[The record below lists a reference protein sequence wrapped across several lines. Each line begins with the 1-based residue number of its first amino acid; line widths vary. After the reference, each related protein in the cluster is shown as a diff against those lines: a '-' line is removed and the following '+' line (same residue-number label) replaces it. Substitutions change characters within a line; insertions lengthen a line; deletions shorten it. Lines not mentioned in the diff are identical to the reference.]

1 MTNHTPNEYRDTELG
16 AALSELDAPEHR
28 PEFHRDLRRRLAAE
42 RSAVPHTATLRR
54 RLRWAVP
61 AAAVAAA
68 AIALVAVGIPRTQR
82 TPGIAGPQAASAAV
96 VKSHLR
102 TALTTMRNLSGVL
115 VASGPAQGATKRWR
129 FVLDAAGDVRLE
141 GPAAGDVIAYD
152 ASTGVVRSAQHSAS
166 LGGPTLFYAER
177 EGVAPGPPDQGPPTW
192 ILPEELGAYVRAT
205 LAANAPGVREIAYQ
219 GRPAWQLDVATV
231 PNAIAPEL
239 SGDRFQITVDR
250 QTGMPVRVVERKD
263 GSLLRTLR
271 IEQLAVDRSLPSD
284 TFRLHFPAGAE
295 VARSDDGFRRVEL
308 GRVAQSVGYRP
319 LVPSWTPEGY
329 RLAAVAVAR
338 ESAPTG
344 REGGNPPSRMVVSV
358 SYRRGI
364 DQFLVTTRL
373 RGSGSWSDP
382 LASPEGFVDRPQP
395 VTFDSGAL
403 AGHEAQAVVSPRSE
417 PHLWAQTDELV
428 VTVGGDLSRAELT
441 RVAGSLGSR

>member
-1 MTNHTPNEYRDTELG
+1 MTNHTPTEYRDTELG
-16 AALSELDAPEHR
+16 AALSQLDAPEHR

-42 RSAVPHTATLRR
+42 RSVALRRR
-54 RLRWAVP
+54 RLRLAVP
-61 AAAVAAA
+61 VGAVAAA
-68 AIALVAVGIPRTQR
+68 AAIAVLAVGIPRTHR
-82 TPGIAGPQAASAAV
+82 TPGIAGPQVASAAV

-102 TALTTMRNLSGVL
+102 NALTTMRNLSGVL

-141 GPAAGDVIAYD
+141 GPAAGDVITYD

-166 LGGPTLFYAER
+166 LGGATLFYAER
-177 EGVAPGPPDQGPPTW
+177 DGVAPGPPDEGPPTW

-205 LAANAPGVREIAYQ
+205 LAANAPDVREIVYQ

-250 QTGMPVRVVERKD
+250 QTGMPVEVVERKN
-263 GSLLRTLR
+263 GSILRELR
-271 IEQLAVDRSLPSD
+271 IDRLAVDTTLPPD
-284 TFRLHFPAGAE
+284 TFRLGFPAGAE
-295 VARSDDGFRRVEL
+295 VMRSDDGFQRVQL
-308 GRVAQSVGYRP
+308 GEAAQSVGYQP
-319 LVPSWTPEGY
+319 LVPSWTPAGY

-344 REGGNPPSRMVVSV
+344 KGGGNPPSRMVVSL

-373 RGSGSWSDP
+373 RGTRAWSDP
-382 LASPEGFVDRPQP
+382 LASPEGFVDQLQT
-395 VTFDSGAL
+395 VTLDSGAL
-403 AGHEAQAVVSPRSE
+403 AGDDAQAVVSPHTT
-417 PHLWAQTDELV
+417 PHLWGQTDELV

-441 RVAGSLGSR
+441 RVAGSLRNP

>member
-1 MTNHTPNEYRDTELG
+1 
-16 AALSELDAPEHR
+16 
-28 PEFHRDLRRRLAAE
+28 
-42 RSAVPHTATLRR
+42 
-54 RLRWAVP
+54 
-61 AAAVAAA
+61 
-68 AIALVAVGIPRTQR
+68 
-82 TPGIAGPQAASAAV
+82 
-96 VKSHLR
+96 
-102 TALTTMRNLSGVL
+102 
-115 VASGPAQGATKRWR
+115 
-129 FVLDAAGDVRLE
+129 
-141 GPAAGDVIAYD
+141 
-152 ASTGVVRSAQHSAS
+152 
-166 LGGPTLFYAER
+166 
-177 EGVAPGPPDQGPPTW
+177 
-192 ILPEELGAYVRAT
+192 
-205 LAANAPGVREIAYQ
+205 VREIAYQ

-308 GRVAQSVGYRP
+308 GRVAQGVGYRP